1 MSEVKLLLGDSREL
15 LKTLADNSLSCVI
28 CDPPYALVSIGKRFG
43 KDGSAPAQFGTN
55 GAYQRASA
63 GFMGAKW
70 DTGEVAFDPAF
81 WNEVMRV
88 IKPGG
93 YLAAFGGSRSYH
105 RLACAIEDAGWE
117 IRDSIGYGHA
127 PPILAWNYG
136 SGFPKSHN
144 ISKSLDRMA
153 GVEREVVGK
162 RHEKYNTANG
172 STFGGSVPLAEHW
185 NDLTVPSTDAA
196 KEHEGKG
203 TALKPSWEPICIARK
218 PLSESSVAANCLRWG
233 TGGINIDACR
243 VGLNGEAR
251 PTGSGGPSLTVY
263 EVGAIQPGRS
273 GGNGGNE
280 TPEQGRWPPNVLLDS
295 AMAQE
300 MDKQSGQRPAGG
312 KVKGHEPSHTGDN
325 GIYGHFGRVENI
337 PFTDS
342 GGASRFFPILD
353 YGPEDE
359 QGWPDDVVP
368 FFYTAKPAQSERNAG
383 CDDLRQITPEEMT
396 GRTAGSPGVGVSLT
410 VSHNQSGTSGSARG
424 NSHPTVKPVSVLK
437 WLAALLCPPGGTIL
451 DPFAGSGS
459 MGMAAINLNLGYI
472 GMERETDYFR
482 IGEARL
488 KHAQGRTGLF
498 ADDEQEEAR

>member
-243 VGLNGEAR
+243 IEGTWNPTPAR
-251 PTGSGGPSLTVY
+251 TFASGAGGMMTSSREDVTS
-263 EVGAIQPGRS
+263 ERS
-273 GGNGGNE
+273 GIIQQSH
-280 TPEQGRWPPNVLLDS
+280 PQGRWPANVIFSPEAAAELDR
-295 AMAQE
+295 
-300 MDKQSGQRPAGG
+300 QSGQGQSGLATSGESKPGQIFGFGNDRGT
-312 KVKGHEPSHTGDN
+312 EPRGYGD
-325 GIYGHFGRVENI
+325 
-337 PFTDS
+337 T
-342 GGASRFFPILD
+342 GGASRFFFI
-353 YGPEDE
+353 
-359 QGWPDDVVP
+359 
-368 FFYTAKPAQSERNAG
+368 AKPSQAERCAG
-383 CDDLRQITPEEMT
+383 LDD
-396 GRTAGSPGVGVSLT
+396 
-410 VSHNQSGTSGSARG
+410 G
-424 NSHPTVKPVSVLK
+424 NPHPTVKPMELFSYLIQLVT
-437 WLAALLCPPGGTIL
+437 PPGGTVL
-451 DPFAGSGS
+451 DPFTGSGS
-459 MGMAAINLNLGYI
+459 SGMAAVNGGFGFI
-472 GMERETDYFR
+472 GMEMEADYFQVGQAR
-482 IGEARL
+482 IRHSKGE
-488 KHAQGRTGLF
+488 TGLF
-498 ADDEQEEAR
+498 ADDEKETA